1 MTKQE
6 TIDLAVKYFTEGHA
20 CSQSVLLAFADRI
33 GLDKTIA
40 KRISGTFGGG
50 MGRLRSKCGAL
61 TGGFMVLGMVEGYEG
76 PEQMEQKMAVYKRVR
91 ELNKKVED
99 QYGETNC
106 NELLIKYSNPSNVTE
121 RKHHQ
126 DICVKLVADTTG
138 YLYDMLEGNQNKKGV

>member
-1 MTKQE
+1 MTRQE

-91 ELNKKVED
+91 ELNKKVEY

-106 NELLIKYSNPSNVTE
+106 NELLIKYSTPNNVTE
-121 RKHHQ
+121 RKHHK

-138 YLYDMLEGNQNKKGV
+138 YLYDMLEKE